1 MTALVSCFARAYHN
15 KNSNIKIY
23 EDNLAEKVLSKEEYD
38 NISINMS
45 NGINFFNPK
54 FSGNNNEALDWIIN
68 NNLAPS
74 ILARRAFTAKS
85 IQRDKKLG
93 LKQYLIFASGY
104 DTYGYTDKELQ
115 CYEIDRAN
123 IIDDKINRV
132 KSANIDYSNVKY
144 IKTDFTLERGET
156 EKNKHIPIEQ
166 LKQVTNYEMQEFEKQ
181 SIKYEKELETDN
193 IEELKKEYKR
203 VIRKF
208 NTLAN
213 QYTKVKVIN
222 ENTLERVERIERDYA
237 ELEEDYYKIEKT
249 NNWLKYC
256 LNKTF
261 ECVSILF
268 DYPIERIKSIVNNFI
283 KESKNNDR
291 N

>member
-1 MTALVSCFARAYHN
+1 M
-15 KNSNIKIY
+15 
-23 EDNLAEKVLSKEEYD
+23 
-38 NISINMS
+38 
-45 NGINFFNPK
+45 
-54 FSGNNNEALDWIIN
+54 
-68 NNLAPS
+68 
-74 ILARRAFTAKS
+74 
-85 IQRDKKLG
+85 
-93 LKQYLIFASGY
+93 
-104 DTYGYTDKELQ
+104 
-115 CYEIDRAN
+115 
-123 IIDDKINRV
+123 
-132 KSANIDYSNVKY
+132 
-144 IKTDFTLERGET
+144 
-156 EKNKHIPIEQ
+156 
-166 LKQVTNYEMQEFEKQ
+166 
-181 SIKYEKELETDN
+181 
-193 IEELKKEYKR
+193 KKEYKR

-237 ELEEDYYKIEKT
+237 ELEEDYYKIEKA